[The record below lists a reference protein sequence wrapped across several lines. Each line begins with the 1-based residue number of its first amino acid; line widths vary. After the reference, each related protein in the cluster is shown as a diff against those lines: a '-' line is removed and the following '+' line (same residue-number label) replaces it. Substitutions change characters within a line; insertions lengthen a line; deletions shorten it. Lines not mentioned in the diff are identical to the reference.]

1 MDDVD
6 AIAALQDPVRR
17 RLYEYVAAQDH
28 EVGRAEAADAAGI
41 QRTLAA
47 FHLDR
52 LTEAGLLEAVFRR
65 PAGRTGPGAGR
76 PAKLYRRSVTE
87 RVVSVPPRDYRAVA
101 ELLAAAVEE
110 AGGEEILE
118 RLARSRGRSAGAA
131 AAGPSGDPGTRSSG
145 GRSVR
150 TSEVPTGE
158 PSADAAVRH
167 AGGLAVEPPADAA
180 VRHAG
185 GLAVEPPADAAVRH
199 AEGVEPP
206 ADATVRSPDDDDD
219 AAAGERVAAALR
231 ARGYEPYR
239 EGAELRLRNC
249 PFHALAVEFPP
260 LVCGMNLALLEGLL
274 EGLEPTGMVARMDPR
289 PGECCVVLASKNNES

>member
-1 MDDVD
+1 VDDVD
-6 AIAALQDPVRR
+6 AIAALHDPVRR

-52 LTEAGLLEAVFRR
+52 LTEAGLLDAVFRR

-76 PAKLYRRSVTE
+76 PAKLYRRSAAE

-101 ELLAAAVEE
+101 ELLAEVVEE
-110 AGGEEILE
+110 VGGEEILE
-118 RLARSRGRSAGAA
+118 RLARVRGRSAGAA
-131 AAGPSGDPGTRSSG
+131 A
-145 GRSVR
+145 
-150 TSEVPTGE
+150 VPPPE
-158 PSADAAVRH
+158 HADAAPPRNTGAGPAADV
-167 AGGLAVEPPADAA
+167 AGGSAA
-180 VRHAG
+180 RG
-185 GLAVEPPADAAVRH
+185 
-199 AEGVEPP
+199 
-206 ADATVRSPDDDDD
+206 
-219 AAAGERVAAALR
+219 AAAGDRVEAALA

-249 PFHALAVEFPP
+249 PFHALALEFPP

-274 EGLEPTGMVARMDPR
+274 EGLPPTGMVARMDPR
-289 PGECCVVLASKNNES
+289 PGECCVALASKSNED